1 MNNLNKGIISIAIVA
16 VLVNTI
22 IGVSYSYFTSN
33 LSGEE
38 VANTLLTDEGK
49 MIITFANNDN
59 KVELN
64 SIKSSNNA
72 VLIKKFAIDGTNTNT
87 SVMKYSIYLNVEN
100 NNFSNNSL
108 TCSLV
113 GRSLKKEQDLINVNN
128 LYIPSKGEL
137 NLGTGSFK
145 NAENYIH
152 EYELNIY
159 YFNRANNKDKN
170 NFLGKIIVKDA
181 ER

>member
-38 VANTLLTDEGK
+38 VANTILTDEGK
-49 MIITFANNDN
+49 MIITYANNDN

-64 SIKSSNNA
+64 NIKPSNKA
-72 VLIKKFAIDGTNTNT
+72 VLTKKFAVDGTTNNT
-87 SVMKYSIYLNVEN
+87 SEMKYSIYLNVEN
-100 NNFSNNSL
+100 NNFLNNSL
-108 TCSLV
+108 TCSLI
-113 GRSLKKEQDLINVNN
+113 GRSLKKEQDLVNVNN
-128 LYIPSKGEL
+128 LYIPNNGEL
-137 NLGTGSFK
+137 KLGTGSFK
-145 NAENYIH
+145 NAESYIH

-159 YFNRANNKDKN
+159 YLNKGNNKDKN
-170 NFLGKIIVKDA
+170 NFSGKIIVKYE